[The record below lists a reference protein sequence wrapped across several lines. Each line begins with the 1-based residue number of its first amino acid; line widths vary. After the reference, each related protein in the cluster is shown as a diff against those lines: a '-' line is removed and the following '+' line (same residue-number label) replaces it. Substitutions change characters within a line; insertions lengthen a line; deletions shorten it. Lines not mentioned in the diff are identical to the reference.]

1 MSNDQVTLKKLWDS
15 FKKSSTKNKGY
26 WQVALI
32 FIVILVGVLSA
43 IFCNLP
49 TPWKKYWYEDNGHF
63 PWIGVSAFIA
73 AIGFI
78 DNQRWERKKLN
89 ADIKSKS
96 RINWM
101 VTVRDLLASY
111 TTDSERL
118 YSTMIE
124 LARFLATIYLDKNN
138 QVRQNVH
145 ISVQQQNDFLILNK
159 RFNDESQK
167 QTVEHRKLLLYI
179 PVVPD
184 NKEILSKIEDIETDV
199 NNSRNKV
206 TTWVNEPSIDNLEN
220 LLDEI
225 CYMKNSISEQ
235 DIQKRKTVLNNAI
248 KDAIC
253 VGRSYFKDE
262 WERAK
267 KGK

>member
-1 MSNDQVTLKKLWDS
+1 MENDETDS
-15 FKKSSTKNKGY
+15 TNSSSTNSSADNTEYKKINWK
-26 WQVALI
+26 LI
-32 FIVILVGVLSA
+32 IVIFFLLIA
-43 IFCNLP
+43 IFLILP
-49 TPWKKYWYEDNGHF
+49 IPWQKYWYEDNGHF

-184 NKEILSKIEDIETDV
+184 NTEILSKIEDIETEV
-199 NNSRNKV
+199 NSSRHKV

-225 CYMKNSISEQ
+225 CYMKNSISEH

-253 VGRSYFKDE
+253 VGRSYFKGE